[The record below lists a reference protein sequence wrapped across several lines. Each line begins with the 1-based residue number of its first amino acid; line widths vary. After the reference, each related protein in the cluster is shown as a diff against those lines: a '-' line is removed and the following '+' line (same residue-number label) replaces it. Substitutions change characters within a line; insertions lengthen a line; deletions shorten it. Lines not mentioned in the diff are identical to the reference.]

1 MLNLTFVV
9 VVKNLSCD
17 ECLDILVLRMKR
29 LITCGCGPQFFSC
42 FRIFLSILLAIS
54 LPICAADL
62 RETSNA
68 NKQDWLSKPLTLADA
83 LNLALQQN
91 RTILKSA
98 RDLEAAH
105 GVSLQARAVAI
116 PKVQVTGNYTAT
128 DRDALESAFP
138 GQSQASQNWDTG
150 IRVVQS
156 IYEGGRVLSSFR
168 VAKLTR
174 EQAILTHQTIIAD
187 TLLATRVAYYD
198 VLLAAQD
205 IVVREASVNLLSK
218 ELDDQQR
225 RLDSG
230 TVPRFNVLRA
240 EVAVA
245 NARPALIRARNNH
258 RIAKNNL
265 VNLLGYD
272 LPRDVWEDIPM
283 QLTDTLDAGGY
294 SIELPDAIS
303 QALGKRTE
311 LGALRKLE
319 QLRAEDITA
328 ARSGRLPSVQAFAGW
343 GWRNRTFSTD
353 ITDSIDGWQVG
364 AQATW
369 SIFDGFQTRGK
380 VVQAKAAH
388 EKSKLELDD
397 TSSRVELEVR
407 TAYSIFVQAREVL
420 ESQKKVQEQADEALR
435 LAKTRAEAGSGTQL
449 DVLNA
454 ETALTEARTTQI
466 QAKRDYVVAVA
477 KLERAIGGVK

>member
-1 MLNLTFVV
+1 MAVMAFAVFG
-9 VVKNLSCD
+9 
-17 ECLDILVLRMKR
+17 E
-29 LITCGCGPQFFSC
+29 
-42 FRIFLSILLAIS
+42 
-54 LPICAADL
+54 PIRAAEV
-62 RETSNA
+62 RTRVNH
-68 NKQDWLSKPLTLADA
+68 DWPPKPLSLADA
-83 LNLALQQN
+83 LNLTLQQN

-98 RDLEAAH
+98 SDLEAAH
-105 GVSLQARAVAI
+105 GVSLQVRALAI
-116 PKVQVTGNYTAT
+116 PKLQATGKYTAT
-128 DRDALESAFP
+128 DAEAIESIP
-138 GQSQASQNWDTG
+138 NTTQSHQTWNAG
-150 IRVVQS
+150 IQIVQS
-156 IYEGGRVLSSFR
+156 LYEGGRVRSSIR

-174 EQAILTHQTIIAD
+174 EQAILAHQTVIAD

-198 VLLAAQD
+198 ILLAAQN
-205 IVVREASVNLLSK
+205 IVVREASVSLLAK
-218 ELDDQQR
+218 ELEDQQR
-225 RLDSG
+225 RFDSG

-245 NARPALIRARNNH
+245 NAKPALIRARNNH
-258 RIAKNNL
+258 RIAKNTL
-265 VNLLGYD
+265 VNLLGYT
-272 LPRDVWEDIPM
+272 LPSDVWEDIPM
-283 QLTDTLDAGGY
+283 QLTDTLEVGEY
-294 SIELPDAIS
+294 SIELPTAIS

-311 LGALRKLE
+311 LGTLRKLE
-319 QLRAEDITA
+319 KLREEDITT

-343 GWRNRTFSTD
+343 GWRNRSFSTD

-369 SIFDGFQTRGK
+369 NIFDGYQTRGK

-397 TSSRVELEVR
+397 TSSRIEIEVR

-435 LAKTRAEAGSGTQL
+435 LARTRAENGAGTQL

-466 QAKRDYVVAVA
+466 EAKHDYAVAVA
-477 KLERAIGGVK
+477 KLERAIGGGK